1 MKLLGAG
8 VCALLLLVGCGSAD
22 RPQGFQLTSS
32 LVTDDVT
39 LRWSGAPTDA
49 AYLMVE
55 YATSANGEYTILD
68 FLPPD
73 RHEFQHPDLMPATT
87 FYYRVTPL
95 TAPEG
100 RPATAR
106 PHPKEI
112 QLSWL
117 DTSTDEDGYLLER
130 RRTAQTP
137 EVAAYLD
144 PNTTS
149 FNLPLL
155 PTDKPATYIPRPFHR
170 GTPSPVTHESIP
182 AE

>member
-1 MKLLGAG
+1 MRLLGL
-8 VCALLLLVGCGSAD
+8 CAFLLLVGCGSTD
-22 RPQGFQLTSS
+22 QPQGFQLTAD
-32 LVTDDVT
+32 LVADDVT
-39 LRWSGAPTDA
+39 LRWSGAPSDA

-55 YATSANGEYTILD
+55 YATEENGEYTILS

-73 RHEFQHPDLMPATT
+73 RQEFQHPDLMPATT

-95 TAPEG
+95 TASEG
-100 RPATAR
+100 RPATTR
-106 PHPKEI
+106 PQPKEL
-112 QLSWL
+112 QLTWT

-130 RRTAQTP
+130 RRTDQPA

-155 PTDKPATYIPRPFHR
+155 PTDKPATYIPRPFRR
-170 GTPSPVTHESIP
+170 GTSSPVTHETIP
-182 AE
+182 AA